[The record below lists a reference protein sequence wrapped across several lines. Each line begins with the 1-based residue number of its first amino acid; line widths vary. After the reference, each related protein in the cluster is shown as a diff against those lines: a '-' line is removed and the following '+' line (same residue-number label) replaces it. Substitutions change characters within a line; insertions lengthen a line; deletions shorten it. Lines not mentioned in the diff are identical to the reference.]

1 MGEGGG
7 VGASLLLAV
16 NLTLGFAVMGILT
29 GVVLY
34 DRSQKSALWWLA
46 SCGTAVMAGA
56 CMFALPH
63 VQEVNLLRFAIF
75 TLFAISSTCLAV
87 GLAVRYAGAVSWRP
101 FAAALLASMAAFVL
115 ATEFIADL
123 GLRRA
128 VYQLPFAG
136 IQLVGLIYVVRGM
149 RPQFIDR
156 AVAFV
161 VGLSAAQFP
170 VKSALAYAFSGP
182 SLAHQDLL
190 SSPHMAA
197 SLAVTAMI
205 WIILSML
212 LGTRMIIDMLDQMK
226 AKSAIDPLSGL
237 LNRQGFVN
245 LVEHENVLE
254 RDGDVPSCLIVCDLD
269 HFKQINDVFGHP
281 AGDRVIKSF
290 GEAIQTMA
298 NEGDIAARIGG
309 EEFCVLLRHT
319 DMIGAHLF
327 AEALRTVFSTTIVSG
342 FPEDKRLT
350 ASFGV
355 TEIERGEDFEKAF
368 SRADSALYDAK
379 NRGRDQ
385 VAIRTAEDDEPE
397 TRLPQARSA

>member
-1 MGEGGG
+1 M
-7 VGASLLLAV
+7 GASLLLAV
-16 NLTLGFAVMGILT
+16 NLTLGLAVMGILT
-29 GVVLY
+29 GFVLY
-34 DRSQKSALWWLA
+34 DRSQKAVSWWLA
-46 SCGTAVMAGA
+46 SCFTAVVAGA
-56 CMFALPH
+56 SMYALAH
-63 VQEVNLLRFAIF
+63 VQEVDLLRFAIF
-75 TLFAISSTCLAV
+75 ALFAISNTCLAV
-87 GLAVRYAGAVSWRP
+87 GLAVRYVGAVSWRP
-101 FAAALLASMAAFVL
+101 FVAVLLAAMAVFAL

-123 GLRRA
+123 ALRRA

-136 IQLVGLIYVVRGM
+136 IQLVGLVYVIRGM

-156 AVAFV
+156 AMAFV

-170 VKSALAYAFSGP
+170 VKSLIAYSYAGP
-182 SLAHQDLL
+182 STPHQEML

-197 SLAVTAMI
+197 TLALTAMI
-205 WIILSML
+205 WIVLSML
-212 LGTRMIIDMLDQMK
+212 LCARMIIDMMDRMK
-226 AKSAIDPLSGL
+226 AKSEIDPLSGL

-254 RDGDVPSCLIVCDLD
+254 QDGNVPSCLIVCDLD

-290 GEAIQTMA
+290 GEAIQAMA

-309 EEFCVLLRHT
+309 EEFCILLRRT
-319 DMIGAHLF
+319 DIIGAHLF
-327 AEALRTVFSTTIVSG
+327 AEALRTVFSTSIVSG

-355 TEIERGEDFEKAF
+355 TEIEQGEVFEKAF

-379 NRGRDQ
+379 NSGRDR
-385 VAIRTAEDDEPE
+385 VAIRNAAEDESEMNMKPV
-397 TRLPQARSA
+397 RSA